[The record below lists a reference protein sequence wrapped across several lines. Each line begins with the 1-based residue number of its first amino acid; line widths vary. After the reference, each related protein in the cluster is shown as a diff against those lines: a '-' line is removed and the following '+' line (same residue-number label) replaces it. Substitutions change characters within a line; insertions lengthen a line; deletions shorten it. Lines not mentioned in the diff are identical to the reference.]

1 MKHKAWLSGVMVLS
15 VLLSGCGSGEA
26 GTKTAST
33 TQKTNVDSN
42 HEQSGH
48 HHNVSANGD
57 IQERTQS
64 QNELPAFLDGQTEEM
79 RNIYLLS
86 AQYADVLEFI
96 PCYCGCGESAGHKSN
111 LNCFIKEIDED
122 GAVTWDDH
130 GTRCNVCLD
139 IAVSSAKMAHEGSSL
154 LEIREAMD
162 AAYKEGYAKPT
173 PTPIPEA

>member
-15 VLLSGCGSGEA
+15 VLLSGCGNGEA
-26 GTKTAST
+26 GTKTVST
-33 TQKTNVDSN
+33 TQNTNVDSN
-42 HEQSGH
+42 QEHSGH
-48 HHNVSANGD
+48 HHSVSANGD
-57 IQERTQS
+57 IQERTDS
-64 QNELPAFLDGQTEEM
+64 QKDLPAFLDGQSEEM

-111 LNCFIKEIDED
+111 LNCFIKEIEED
-122 GAVTWDDH
+122 GAVVWDDH

-154 LEIREAMD
+154 LEIREAME
-162 AAYKEGYAKPT
+162 ATYKEGYAKPT
-173 PTPIPEA
+173 PTSIPEV